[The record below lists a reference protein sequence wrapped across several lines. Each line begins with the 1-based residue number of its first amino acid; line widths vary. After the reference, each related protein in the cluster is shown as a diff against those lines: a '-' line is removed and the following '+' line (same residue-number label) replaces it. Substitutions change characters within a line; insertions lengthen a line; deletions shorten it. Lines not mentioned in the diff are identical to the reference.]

1 MAGGHLH
8 GSWRVLPAAGALI
21 LLGPLMALSACSG
34 SAAPSAPSGPSG
46 GAATG
51 SSPAGTAT
59 QGAAGPVTPR
69 SAAEK
74 DAAAKAAARQVAAVK
89 AAAAKFLANQARGE
103 KLAGGA
109 HPIAKAAAA
118 CGVQARYLV
127 TAAGGSRVGPPDVPR
142 RGDMWRVKATSPVKP
157 GMIIYWPDGLSAVC
171 R

>member
-1 MAGGHLH
+1 MAGGYLH
-8 GSWRVLPAAGALI
+8 VPRRVLPAAGAAV
-21 LLGPLMALSACSG
+21 LLGPVMALLACSG
-34 SAAPSAPSGPSG
+34 SAAPSAPSGSSA
-46 GAATG
+46 GATAG
-51 SSPAGTAT
+51 STPAGTST
-59 QGAAGPVTPR
+59 QGAAGPATPR

-89 AAAAKFLANQARGE
+89 TAAAKFLANQARGE

-118 CGVQARYLV
+118 CGVQTRFLV